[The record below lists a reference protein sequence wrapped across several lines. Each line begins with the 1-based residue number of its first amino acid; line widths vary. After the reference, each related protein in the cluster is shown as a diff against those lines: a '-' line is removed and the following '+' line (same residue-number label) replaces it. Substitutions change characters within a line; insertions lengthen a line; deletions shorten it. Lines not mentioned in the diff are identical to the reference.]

1 MANTENQE
9 NLQIKVKNNKQQI
22 DTTAKNQENLQVKVE
37 DNKKQIDAIVKSQEN
52 LQTKIDAIVDKIYPI
67 GSIYMSV
74 NATSPSALFGG
85 TWVKIEGRFLLGSGG
100 SYSLGATGGE
110 AQHTLTIGEMP
121 SHNHTFN
128 DYFYGYPKID
138 YRINLDSFYTPLYDK
153 IHPSKIPDDN
163 AYTKDSG
170 GSQAHNNMP
179 PYLTVNIWKRTA

>member
-85 TWVKIEGRFLLGSGG
+85 T
-100 SYSLGATGGE
+100 
-110 AQHTLTIGEMP
+110 
-121 SHNHTFN
+121 
-128 DYFYGYPKID
+128 
-138 YRINLDSFYTPLYDK
+138 
-153 IHPSKIPDDN
+153 
-163 AYTKDSG
+163 
-170 GSQAHNNMP
+170 
-179 PYLTVNIWKRTA
+179 